1 MEGNTVYAN
10 RRSGL
15 KRQNATVGNTVVKKA
30 KPKVTKDQ
38 QQDREIKRLKS
49 IVKSN
54 APPVKSTYA
63 EEVQNPE
70 NTLIAIGMPYPAK
83 GGDNDDRLG
92 QEIIIKS
99 INLRWTIS
107 VSETDDFDT
116 FRCTLVQFM
125 DGNLVTEFPINYLT
139 NLYLQPTTDYPV
151 LSPFNT
157 QSAGTYR
164 ILFDK
169 VYNTNEAGNA
179 QYSENLLVLGKD
191 LAISKIKFDTD
202 AGGSLPGLDKGLI
215 LLFVC
220 SDSTA
225 SPNPKIEITK
235 KFNFIDT

>member
-1 MEGNTVYAN
+1 MQGNPVYTAK
-10 RRSGL
+10 RKGL
-15 KRQNATVGNTVVKKA
+15 KRQNATVGNKSTTKA
-30 KPKVTKDQ
+30 IKENKDQ

-49 IVKSN
+49 IVKAT

-70 NTLIAIGMPYPAK
+70 NTWIAIGMPYPAK
-83 GGDNDDRLG
+83 GGDNDERLG

-116 FRCTLVQFM
+116 FRCLIVQFM
-125 DGNLVTEFPINYLT
+125 DGNLVTEFPINYLS
-139 NLYLQPTTDYPV
+139 NLFLSPASDYPV
-151 LSPFNT
+151 LAPFNT
-157 QSAGTYR
+157 QSASTYR

-179 QYSENLLVLGKD
+179 QFSENVLITSKA
-191 LAISKIKFDTD
+191 LAVSKIKFDTD
-202 AGGSLPGLDKGLI
+202 AGGSLPGLDRGLI
-215 LLFVC
+215 LLFVS

>member
-1 MEGNTVYAN
+1 MQGNTVYSN
-10 RRSGL
+10 KRKGL
-15 KRQNATVGNTVVKKA
+15 KRQNATVGFSKKKA
-30 KPKVTKDQ
+30 PAKVSKDQ

-49 IVKSN
+49 IVKQS

-63 EEVQNPE
+63 EQVENPE
-70 NTLIAIGMPYPAK
+70 NTWIAIGMPYPAK
-83 GGDNDDRLG
+83 GGDADDRLG

-107 VSETDDFDT
+107 VSETDDFDS
-116 FRCTLVQFM
+116 FRCLLVQFM
-125 DGNLVTEFPINYLT
+125 DGNLVDEFPINYLP
-139 NLYLQPTTDYPV
+139 NLFLSPTSDYPV

-179 QYSENLLVLGKD
+179 QFTENLLVTSKD

-202 AGGSLPGLDKGLI
+202 AGGALPGLDKGLI
-215 LLFVC
+215 LLFVA

-225 SPNPKIEITK
+225 SPNPKIELTK
-235 KFNFIDT
+235 KFNFTDT